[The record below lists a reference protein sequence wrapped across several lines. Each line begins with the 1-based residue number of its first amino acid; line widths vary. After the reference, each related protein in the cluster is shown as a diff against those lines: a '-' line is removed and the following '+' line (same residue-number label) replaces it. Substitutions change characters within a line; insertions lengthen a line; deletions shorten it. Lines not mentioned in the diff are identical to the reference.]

1 FLALAGLDPGSA
13 FGGMGASREV
23 TVAALAEP
31 TLALAIFAL
40 ARGAG
45 STNLG
50 EIAARTIADPLSAV
64 SPGHLLAFAALF
76 IVMLAETG
84 RLPIDNP
91 ATHLELTMIHEAMVL
106 EYSGRYLALIE
117 WAAALKLLVFFALL
131 GNLFLPWGVAVAATP
146 VALTL
151 ALGSLLLKLAVI
163 AVVVAVLETRVA
175 KLRLFRVPE
184 LLSVSFVLALLA
196 VTSSFLAR

>member
-1 FLALAGLDPGSA
+1 
-13 FGGMGASREV
+13 M
-23 TVAALAEP
+23 
-31 TLALAIFAL
+31 
-40 ARGAG
+40 
-45 STNLG
+45 
-50 EIAARTIADPLSAV
+50 
-64 SPGHLLAFAALF
+64 
-76 IVMLAETG
+76 
-84 RLPIDNP
+84 
-91 ATHLELTMIHEAMVL
+91 
-106 EYSGRYLALIE
+106 
-117 WAAALKLLVFFALL
+117 
-131 GNLFLPWGVAVAATP
+131 AATP